1 MADLPVLYS
10 FRRCPYAMRA
20 RLALA
25 CSGQSVRLREVV
37 LKNKPRAMLDV
48 SPKATVPVLV
58 LPDGRVIDESFDIM
72 RWALRQ
78 NDPQDW
84 LLKSEPDL
92 QWDIQ
97 GLIQENDFVF
107 KQHLDR
113 YKYFERH
120 PEHSQEYYRDQCMV
134 SLAKL
139 EMRLAR
145 HQGYLVLPRMSLADM
160 AIVPFVRQF
169 AHVDRE
175 WFYGNDYPNLQA
187 WVSGFCDSDLF
198 RQVMPKFAPWGNSA
212 DDIIF

>member
-1 MADLPVLYS
+1 MADFPVLYS

-25 CSGQSVRLREVV
+25 YSQTQVELREIV
-37 LKNKPRAMLDV
+37 LRNKPQAMLDV
-48 SPKATVPVLV
+48 SPKGTVPVLV
-58 LPDGRVIDESFDIM
+58 LPDGRVLEESFDIM

-84 LLKSEPDL
+84 LLNSEPEL

-113 YKYFERH
+113 YKYFDRH
-120 PEHSQEYYRDQCMV
+120 PERPQSYYRDECMV

-139 EMRLAR
+139 EARLAAN
-145 HQGYLVLPRMSLADM
+145 QGYLVLPRMSLADM

-169 AHVDRE
+169 AHVDRD
-175 WFYGNDYPNLQA
+175 WFYTNDYPHLQA
-187 WVSGFCDSDLF
+187 WVKGFCESDLF
-198 RQVMPKFAPWGNSA
+198 KQVMPKFATWQES
-212 DDIIF
+212 DSSLIF